1 MSFSVSESP
10 SRPRRT
16 FQKGIFS
23 GAAGAGEME
32 GRPQRGPGAV
42 DGGHSGAG
50 CAEAAEAGGSGK
62 GFGGDAH
69 PILFAPLP
77 VPSPLPL
84 APPPASSLQS

>member
-1 MSFSVSESP
+1 MSLSVSESP
-10 SRPRRT
+10 SSPRRT

-23 GAAGAGEME
+23 GAAGAEME

-62 GFGGDAH
+62 GFGGDALS
-69 PILFAPLP
+69 ILSAPLP

-84 APPPASSLQS
+84 APPPASSLLG